1 MLSRLSPIQS
11 NCSKSLSLLS
21 RAMSIKKNLAY
32 IDGKWVGATSGKTF
46 PVMNPVDCSIID
58 CVPDMDVMDTRLA
71 IDAAAKAF
79 QTFKK
84 TIAKERSDM
93 LRAWYNLM
101 IKHSEEIAAVM
112 TKENGKSLD
121 ESCGEVRYGN
131 SFVEWFAEEA
141 RRINGEVLQS
151 PFKNRELF
159 LMKQPVGVAA
169 FITPWNFPHAM
180 ITRKAGAA
188 IAAGCTCVIKP
199 SEDTPLTALLLAYL
213 AEEAGFP
220 PGVINVLTTSLEN
233 SVAVGQELCQN
244 PKVRALSFTGSTA
257 VGKILYKQCA
267 DTMKRLSLEL
277 GGNAPFIVFE
287 SADINSAVSGAMS
300 SKFRNSGQTCVS
312 ANRFY
317 IHAKIYDEFMT
328 KFLTKVENQIK
339 MGDGSKKGVTHG
351 PLIKESQFKIVN
363 NLVNDA
369 KAKGATVHCGGKP
382 LLEVGPL
389 FYAPT
394 VITDVTRD
402 MEIYSKEIF
411 GPVAVIHK
419 FNDEEEVLQHANETP
434 VGLAGYF
441 FSKDISQIFRV
452 ARNLEVG
459 MIGVN
464 EGLISCTEAAFG
476 GVKESGIGREG
487 SSHGIDEYVDI
498 KYVCLGN
505 VEH

>member
-1 MLSRLSPIQS
+1 MLPRLSAVQKTL
-11 NCSKSLSLLS
+11 SKSSNMFRS
-21 RAMSIKKNLAY
+21 MSCKKNLAY
-32 IDGKWVGATSGKTF
+32 VDGKWVSAKSGKTF
-46 PVMNPVDCSIID
+46 PVINPVDCSTIE
-58 CVPDMDVMDTRLA
+58 CVPDMDEADTSLA
-71 IDAAAKAF
+71 IDAASRSF

-84 TIAKERSDM
+84 TLAKERSDL
-93 LRAWYNLM
+93 LRSWFNLM
-101 IKHSEEIAAVM
+101 VKHSEELAQIM

-121 ESCGEVRYGN
+121 ESRAEIRYGN
-131 SFVEWFAEEA
+131 SFIEWFAEEA
-141 RRINGEVLQS
+141 RRINGEILQA
-151 PFKNRELF
+151 PVKNRELF
-159 LMKQPVGVAA
+159 LMKQPVGTAA

-188 IAAGCTCVIKP
+188 LAAGCTCVIKP
-199 SEDTPLTALLLAYL
+199 SEDTPLTALALAHL

-220 PGVINVLTTSLEN
+220 PGVINVLTTSVDN
-233 SVAVGQELCQN
+233 SVAVGQELCNN
-244 PKVRALSFTGSTA
+244 PKVRVLSFTGSTT

-267 DTMKRLSLEL
+267 STMKRLSLEL
-277 GGNAPFIVFE
+277 GGNAPYIVFE
-287 SADINSAVSGAMS
+287 TADINLAVTGALA
-300 SKFRNSGQTCVS
+300 SKFRNTGQTCIS
-312 ANRFY
+312 ANRFFV
-317 IHAKIYDEFMT
+317 HSKVYDEFVCKFMT
-328 KFLTKVENQIK
+328 KIESDIK
-339 MGDGSKKGVTHG
+339 MGDGSKKGITHG

-369 KAKGATVHCGGKP
+369 KAKGATVHCGGKS
-382 LLEVGPL
+382 LSEVGPL

-402 MEIYSKEIF
+402 MEIYGKEIF

-419 FNDEEEVLQHANETP
+419 FEDEEDVIQRANEVP

-441 FSKDISQIFRV
+441 FSRDISQIFRV

-464 EGLISCTEAAFG
+464 EGLISCSEAAFG

-487 SSHGIDEYVDI
+487 SSHGIDEYIDI

-505 VEH
+505 VHH